1 MKRRVDKVG
10 LGSEEGRE
18 LQARLGRKAPSPVTR
33 RWNARLLIAALLFA
47 GIPLVFIAGIV
58 VFQLA
63 KNLPDLRTARANTV
77 LSFETIRAA
86 NAIDEAVQDA
96 ERGQR
101 GFLITGQ
108 EVYLDPYTK
117 AKERLPKLM
126 VELQQAIIA
135 STDQQERL
143 LQLQADV
150 TTKMNELASTITAMR
165 QQGYDAAKAIVNTD
179 AGRLSM
185 EAISADLASIT
196 DAATVRL
203 NARLD
208 GAAVAEER
216 ITQTFLIGS
225 IIAALAL
232 LAGALLLALAY
243 QRTAIAQQVLQATL
257 DSVREGVGALDQQN
271 RLRAWN
277 SSFLAML
284 GLAGRDLRPGASLP
298 LGDTDTNEL
307 GQRVREL
314 QAAAQATGGPG
325 LIEHRGRRGTSV
337 EIFHN
342 PMAEGGYVLTL
353 LDVTERRRVE
363 EALRQA
369 QKLES
374 MGQMTGG
381 VAHDFNNLLT
391 VIIGSL
397 GFLRR
402 AISRDDRANERI
414 DMMSAAAERA
424 ARLTRQLLAF
434 ARRQP
439 LQPEIVNLDHVMRE
453 MLPLIRRAVGE
464 SIAVECVTGGGLW
477 NTALDSS
484 EFQSALLNLAIN
496 ARDAMQEGGKLT
508 IEMANAALD
517 DAYAARHVEVEP
529 GQYVLFAVT
538 DTGKGMD
545 KATLE
550 RALDP
555 FFTTKPPGEGTGL
568 GLPQVYGFVK
578 QSGGH
583 LKIYSELGEGT
594 TVKLYLPRSFGA
606 EVVQPAPVTALAVT
620 GTETV
625 LIVDDDEIVR
635 ATVASMLEDLGYAVL
650 LAQSG
655 AGALAILEEGV
666 KIDLL
671 FTDVVMPG
679 AISGRQLAER
689 AIEIVPTLKILFTS
703 GYTENAIVHNGRLDA
718 GVELLSKP
726 YRREQLAAKVRRVL
740 DNGPR
745 EPGQAAEI

>member
-1 MKRRVDKVG
+1 MSRVG
-10 LGSEEGRE
+10 
-18 LQARLGRKAPSPVTR
+18 
-33 RWNARLLIAALLFA
+33 NARFLIPTLLFA
-47 GIPLVFIAGIV
+47 GIPLVFIAAIV
-58 VFQLA
+58 VFQLM
-63 KNLPDLRTARANTV
+63 KNVPDARRARVNTV

-86 NAIDEAVQDA
+86 NAIDAAVQDA

-101 GFLITGQ
+101 GFLISGQ

-117 AKERLPKLM
+117 AKERMPQLM
-126 VELQQAIIA
+126 VELQQATVA
-135 STDQQERL
+135 SADQLPRL
-143 LQLQADV
+143 LQLQADI

-165 QQGYDAAKAIVNTD
+165 QQGYEAAKAIVNTD

-185 EAISADLASIT
+185 EAISADLQSIR
-196 DAATVRL
+196 DAASARL
-203 NARLD
+203 NARLRR
-208 GAAVAEER
+208 AAATEER
-216 ITQTFLIGS
+216 ITLTFVVGS

-232 LAGALLLALAY
+232 LTGAFLLGLAY
-243 QRTAIAQQVLQATL
+243 RRAAISEQVLQATL
-257 DSVREGVGALDQQN
+257 DSVREGVGALDQRS

-277 SSFLAML
+277 KSFLSML
-284 GLAGRDLRPGASLP
+284 GLAGRDLRPGALLP
-298 LGDTDTNEL
+298 LKEADTNEL
-307 GQRVREL
+307 SQRVREVGM
-314 QAAAQATGGPG
+314 AAQATNRPV
-325 LIEHRGRRGTSV
+325 LVEHQEERGTSV

-342 PMAEGGYVLTL
+342 PMADGGYVLTL
-353 LDVTERRRVE
+353 LDVTERRQVE

-397 GFLRR
+397 GLLRR
-402 AISRDDRANERI
+402 TIGRDDKASERI
-414 DMMSAAAERA
+414 DMISIAAERA

-439 LQPEIVNLDHVMRE
+439 LQPEIVNLDHVMQE
-453 MLPLIRRAVGE
+453 TLPLVRRAVGE
-464 SIAVECVTGGGLW
+464 SITVECITAGGLW
-477 NTALDSS
+477 NTTVDTS
-484 EFQSALLNLAIN
+484 EFQSAVLNLAIN
-496 ARDAMQEGGKLT
+496 ARDAMPDGGKLT

-529 GQYVLFAVT
+529 GQYVLFAIT

-545 KATLE
+545 RATLG

-555 FFTTKPPGEGTGL
+555 FFTTKPAGEGTGL
-568 GLPQVYGFVK
+568 GLPHVYGFVK
-578 QSGGH
+578 QLGGH
-583 LKIYSELGEGT
+583 LKIYSEVGEGT
-594 TVKLYLPRSFGA
+594 TVKLYLPRSFG
-606 EVVQPAPVTALAVT
+606 EKIIQPAPVTVLAVT

-625 LIVDDDEIVR
+625 LVVDDDQIVR
-635 ATVASMLEDLGYAVL
+635 ATVASMLEDFGYTVL
-650 LAQSG
+650 LAQNG
-655 AGALAILEEGV
+655 AEALVILERGT

-679 AISGRQLAER
+679 TISGRQLAER
-689 AIEIVPTLKILFTS
+689 AVEILPTLKILFTS

-718 GVELLSKP
+718 GVELISKP

-740 DNGPR
+740 DSARGAP
-745 EPGQAAEI
+745 PQAAEI

>member
-1 MKRRVDKVG
+1 VSRVG
-10 LGSEEGRE
+10 
-18 LQARLGRKAPSPVTR
+18 
-33 RWNARLLIAALLFA
+33 NARFLIPTLLFA
-47 GIPLVFIAGIV
+47 GIPLVFIAAIV
-58 VFQLA
+58 VFQLM
-63 KNLPDLRTARANTV
+63 KNVPDARRARVNTV

-86 NAIDEAVQDA
+86 NAIDAAVQDA

-101 GFLITGQ
+101 GFLISGQ

-117 AKERLPKLM
+117 AKERMPQLM
-126 VELQQAIIA
+126 VELQQATVA
-135 STDQQERL
+135 SADQLPRL
-143 LQLQADV
+143 LQLQADI

-165 QQGYDAAKAIVNTD
+165 QQGYEAAKAIVNTD

-185 EAISADLASIT
+185 EAISADLQSIR
-196 DAATVRL
+196 DAASARL
-203 NARLD
+203 NARLRR
-208 GAAVAEER
+208 AAATEER
-216 ITQTFLIGS
+216 ITLTFVVGS

-232 LAGALLLALAY
+232 LTGAFLLGLAY
-243 QRTAIAQQVLQATL
+243 RRAAISEQVLQATL
-257 DSVREGVGALDQQN
+257 DSVREGVGALDQRS

-277 SSFLAML
+277 KSFLSML
-284 GLAGRDLRPGASLP
+284 GLAGRDLRPGALLP
-298 LGDTDTNEL
+298 LKEADTNEL
-307 GQRVREL
+307 SQRVREVGM
-314 QAAAQATGGPG
+314 AAQATNRPV
-325 LIEHRGRRGTSV
+325 LVEHQEERGTSV

-342 PMAEGGYVLTL
+342 PMADGGYVLTL
-353 LDVTERRRVE
+353 LDVTERRQVE

-397 GFLRR
+397 GLLRR
-402 AISRDDRANERI
+402 TIGRDDKASERI
-414 DMMSAAAERA
+414 DMISIAAERA

-439 LQPEIVNLDHVMRE
+439 LQPEIVNLDHVMQE
-453 MLPLIRRAVGE
+453 TLPLVRRAVGE
-464 SIAVECVTGGGLW
+464 SITVECITAGGLW
-477 NTALDSS
+477 NTTVDTS
-484 EFQSALLNLAIN
+484 EFQSAVLNLAIN
-496 ARDAMQEGGKLT
+496 ARDAMPDGGKLT

-529 GQYVLFAVT
+529 GQYVLFAIT

-545 KATLE
+545 RATLG

-555 FFTTKPPGEGTGL
+555 FFTTKPAGEGTGL
-568 GLPQVYGFVK
+568 GLPHVYGFVK
-578 QSGGH
+578 QLGGH
-583 LKIYSELGEGT
+583 LKIYSEVGEGT
-594 TVKLYLPRSFGA
+594 TVKLYLPRSFG
-606 EVVQPAPVTALAVT
+606 EKIIQPAPVTVLAVT

-625 LIVDDDEIVR
+625 LVVDDDQIVR
-635 ATVASMLEDLGYAVL
+635 ATVASMLEDFGYTVL
-650 LAQSG
+650 LAQNG
-655 AGALAILEEGV
+655 AEALVILERGT

-679 AISGRQLAER
+679 TISGRQLAER
-689 AIEIVPTLKILFTS
+689 AVEILPTLKILFTS

-718 GVELLSKP
+718 GVELISKP

-740 DNGPR
+740 DSARGAP
-745 EPGQAAEI
+745 PQAAEI

>member
-1 MKRRVDKVG
+1 VSRVG
-10 LGSEEGRE
+10 
-18 LQARLGRKAPSPVTR
+18 
-33 RWNARLLIAALLFA
+33 NARFLIPTLLFA
-47 GIPLVFIAGIV
+47 GIPLVFIAAIV
-58 VFQLA
+58 VFQLT
-63 KNLPDLRTARANTV
+63 KNVPDARRARANTV

-86 NAIDEAVQDA
+86 NAIDAAVQDA

-117 AKERLPKLM
+117 AKARMPQLM
-126 VELQQAIIA
+126 VELQQATVA
-135 STDQQERL
+135 SADQLPRL
-143 LQLQADV
+143 LQLQADI

-165 QQGYDAAKAIVNTD
+165 QQGYEAAKAIVNTD

-185 EAISADLASIT
+185 EAISADLQSIR
-196 DAATVRL
+196 DAASARL
-203 NARLD
+203 NARLRR
-208 GAAVAEER
+208 AAATEER
-216 ITQTFLIGS
+216 ITLTFVVGS

-232 LAGALLLALAY
+232 LTGAFLLALAY
-243 QRTAIAQQVLQATL
+243 RRAAISEQVLQATL
-257 DSVREGVGALDQQN
+257 DSVREGVGALDQRS

-277 SSFLAML
+277 KSFLSML
-284 GLAGRDLRPGASLP
+284 GLAGRDLRPGALLP
-298 LGDTDTNEL
+298 LKEADTNEL
-307 GQRVREL
+307 SQRVREVGM
-314 QAAAQATGGPG
+314 AAQATNRPV
-325 LIEHRGRRGTSV
+325 LVEHQEERGTSV

-342 PMAEGGYVLTL
+342 PMADGGYVLTL
-353 LDVTERRRVE
+353 LDVTERRQVE

-397 GFLRR
+397 GLLRR
-402 AISRDDRANERI
+402 TIGRDDKASERI
-414 DMMSAAAERA
+414 DMISIAAERA

-439 LQPEIVNLDHVMRE
+439 LQPEIVNLDHVMQE
-453 MLPLIRRAVGE
+453 TLPLVRRAVGE
-464 SIAVECVTGGGLW
+464 SITVECITAGGLW
-477 NTALDSS
+477 NTTVDTS
-484 EFQSALLNLAIN
+484 EFQSAVLNLAIN
-496 ARDAMQEGGKLT
+496 ARDAMPDGGKLT

-529 GQYVLFAVT
+529 GQYVLFAIT

-545 KATLE
+545 RATLG

-555 FFTTKPPGEGTGL
+555 FFTTKPAGEGTGL
-568 GLPQVYGFVK
+568 GLPHVYGFVK
-578 QSGGH
+578 QLGGH
-583 LKIYSELGEGT
+583 LKIYSEVGEGT
-594 TVKLYLPRSFGA
+594 TVKLYLPRSFGEKIA
-606 EVVQPAPVTALAVT
+606 QPAPLTVLAVT

-625 LIVDDDEIVR
+625 LVVDDDQIVR
-635 ATVASMLEDLGYAVL
+635 ATVASMLEDFGYTVL
-650 LAQSG
+650 LAQNG
-655 AGALAILEEGV
+655 AEALAILERGT

-679 AISGRQLAER
+679 TISGRQLAER
-689 AIEIVPTLKILFTS
+689 AVEILPTLKILFTS

-718 GVELLSKP
+718 GVELISKP

-740 DNGPR
+740 DSARGAP
-745 EPGQAAEI
+745 PQASEI